1 MYQNMEKTMN
11 VVVLRGTL
19 SSEPMEVTLPS
30 GTNIMN
36 WNVTTETSDG
46 KRSVPVQWVG
56 PTKRVRD
63 FAKGDDVV
71 VLGAIRR
78 RFFRSGGSTAAR
90 TEVLA
95 SSVAKPTQAVAVSR
109 LLARARNDIEC

>member
-1 MYQNMEKTMN
+1 MEKTMN

-19 SSEPMEVTLPS
+19 SSEPVELTLPS

-36 WNVTTETSDG
+36 WDVTTETSEG
-46 KRSVPVQWVG
+46 KRSVPVQWDE

-63 FAKGDDVV
+63 YGKGDDVV

-78 RFFRSGGSTAAR
+78 RFFRSGGTTSAR

-95 SSVAKPTQAVAVSR
+95 SSVAKPTQSAAVSR
-109 LLARARNDIEC
+109 LLTQARDHMDC